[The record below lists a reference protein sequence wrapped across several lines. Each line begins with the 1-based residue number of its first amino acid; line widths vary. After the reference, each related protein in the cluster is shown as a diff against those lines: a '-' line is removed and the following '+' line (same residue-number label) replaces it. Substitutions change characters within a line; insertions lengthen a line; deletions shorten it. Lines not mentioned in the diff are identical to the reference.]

1 MSNFIPVSFCFK
13 GSRDYV
19 HGTDVFNKIIQLN
32 KDFFIEAE
40 VINIDMTVR
49 SIARTNMN
57 MFELQ
62 SFNNN
67 SSTPINAY
75 FSINANGNKIDLLLV
90 ENGDEID
97 CRYEYNEEEIEHT
110 SVVDIEEKTITLTNF
125 SKYTLIEKIVA
136 VNKKLLNSLFPN
148 HGGKWYFTKI
158 KLRGL
163 NLNTPV
169 SATIKLV
176 FKKNLDFKLTDT
188 IIYVE
193 GEQVGNIYFSL
204 V

>member
-1 MSNFIPVSFCFK
+1 MSNSIPVTFCFK

-19 HGTDVFNKIIQLN
+19 HGTDMFNKIIELN
-32 KDFFIEAE
+32 KERFNGADFID
-40 VINIDMTVR
+40 IDMNVR

-62 SFNNN
+62 SFNND
-67 SSTPINAY
+67 SSKPVNAS
-75 FSINANGNKIDLLLV
+75 FSINVNENRTNVLLV
-90 ENGDEID
+90 ENGEAIY
-97 CRYEYNEEEIEHT
+97 CRYEYNEEEIEDVA
-110 SVVDIEEKTITLTNF
+110 VVDIEEKSIILSNF
-125 SKYTLIEKIVA
+125 SEHTLIEKIVA

-188 IIYVE
+188 IIFVE

>member
-1 MSNFIPVSFCFK
+1 MSNSIPVTFCFK

-19 HGTDVFNKIIQLN
+19 HGTDMFNKIIELN
-32 KDFFIEAE
+32 KERFNGSDF
-40 VINIDMTVR
+40 INIDMTVR

-62 SFNNN
+62 SFNNDN
-67 SSTPINAY
+67 LTPVNAS
-75 FSINANGNKIDLLLV
+75 FSISVNGNRINVLLV
-90 ENGDEID
+90 ENGEAINCSYKYDEEAI
-97 CRYEYNEEEIEHT
+97 ENEA
-110 SVVDIEEKTITLTNF
+110 VVNIEEKIITLSNF

-136 VNKKLLNSLFPN
+136 LNKKLLNFLFPN

-158 KLRGL
+158 KLREL
-163 NLNTPV
+163 NLNTPD

-204 V
+204 I

>member
-1 MSNFIPVSFCFK
+1 MSNYIPVTFCFK

-19 HGTDVFNKIIQLN
+19 HGTDMFNKIIELN
-32 KDFFIEAE
+32 KERFNGAEFID
-40 VINIDMTVR
+40 IDMTVR

-57 MFELQ
+57 MFESQ

-67 SSTPINAY
+67 PSMPINAN
-75 FSINANGNKIDLLLV
+75 FSINSNGNRIDVLLV
-90 ENGDEID
+90 ENGDAIN
-97 CRYEYNEEEIEHT
+97 CKYEYNEEELEHAA
-110 SVVDIEEKTITLTNF
+110 VVQIEEKIITLSNF

-136 VNKKLLNSLFPN
+136 LNKKLLNSLFPN
-148 HGGKWYFTKI
+148 HGGKWYFAKI
-158 KLRGL
+158 KLREL

-204 V
+204 L